1 MKIYNLKENDRFL
14 VDGKEY
20 IFNGRMDGMYGK
32 CTIVESDAPML
43 IHVGIDVIKIERSD
57 DEN

>member
-1 MKIYNLKENDRFL
+1 MKIHE

-32 CTIVESDAPML
+32 CTTVESKAPML
-43 IHVGIDVIKIERSD
+43 IHVGIEVIKIER
-57 DEN
+57 DEDATHCSNRGR